1 MKKQQRRPKT
11 MQHLAQMNFG
21 SAIYR
26 IEYEDRL
33 LNNDDTR
40 RLSGAINHAQCV
52 IKLDPNADP
61 QSVADTIVHESI
73 HFFLAHCGQ
82 EGAINPDRLE
92 DVVQTISNGMMTIM
106 RLNPGFVK
114 LIEEL

>member
-1 MKKQQRRPKT
+1 
-11 MQHLAQMNFG
+11 MNFG
-21 SAIYR
+21 SAIFR

-33 LNNDDTR
+33 SNDSDTR
-40 RLSGAINHAQCV
+40 RLSGSINHAQCV

-61 QSVADTIVHESI
+61 QSVADTIVHEAI
-73 HFFLAHCGQ
+73 HFFLIHCGQ

-114 LIEEL
+114 LVQEL